1 MKRLIATLLMICM
14 LLTMLPVMPAQAA
27 GKRPEAPAGVT
38 FKIVNNTLE
47 IGFEDDPLT
56 KEEKAWLAD
65 IVDIEINGFHYR
77 EVGHPDTI
85 PNQAFERV
93 EEEDETVSSI
103 QISNHNLSLP
113 SNDIKILAPNYQAY
127 TTTYSRPEI
136 EKMADGLS
144 IIGVA
149 LGHAGDEHLQ
159 SDGMSI
165 NLRYDYNSSE
175 NGALNTLMTC
185 GLKSVTIDGK
195 TFSVRDAQDGR
206 QSFFL
211 RETVLSAWDKTPDGK
226 LIVDH
231 FKKHDKHQ
239 VIMTF
244 NDDSSVK
251 YEDKGYQDPNKESEK
266 EEDPPS
272 GAVDKNTGGM
282 AAGWEFVKF
291 EQAANDWNG
300 ARMASDIPQDQ
311 WYKKYVENIRYVLID
326 DSQLADKQEKPG
338 DITLQ
343 GEVLAFA
350 VYGRVFNNDP
360 HKMVIGFKD
369 GSTLT
374 HIDAG
379 YEGPQKPF
387 DIDKYLKEN
396 PTRKEEAAKPA
407 TGEVSKKYVI
417 ESADFVKGYGDP
429 ELVVKFKNVEHR
441 LLIEDI
447 QSFTVN
453 GKTYDNSNL
462 WTLSWKGMI
471 CNDQSVIQP
480 LYGKDQLDL
489 TFLWKDGSHT
499 TIIKKI
505 TPVTDPKGPQ
515 KPEKPAE
522 PELSNEEQVLSDDD
536 ETVQVTAPA
545 GALPKDVSLSLTER
559 SSQEVAD
566 LSPAYGKII
575 ADKKNVSAFDISLYS
590 NNQKVQP
597 KKPVKVSLPL
607 GSHDKD
613 SLAVYHLKAG
623 GQSEP
628 VKAQVENGRVIF
640 TADSFSIYLLTS
652 GKKEKEKPAV
662 DQKKMADQLA
672 ITGLQEKMN
681 WMGELDSVVLQCKDI
696 EKKSTEERTKLAA
709 SLKAATWTVNGETF
723 TNQEIGYTQGGLTG
737 YEVYGFNADLITAYK
752 KQKPA
757 AVKITFTD
765 GSSWDNGV
773 QFNNESSKKDYALTD
788 KLPDGDY
795 TLTFAASKPDGS
807 PSMMVGFLDKKA
819 KLTVAGNQKTVTF
832 LITSNA
838 NLLLDFACSEKGK
851 EQFAS
856 AKDEVYGKASDNC
869 KTYTVPVETL
879 DKKYQLAILNAM
891 MNGQISDKGNYT
903 KYTKVD
909 LSFTP
914 PVIKGW
920 TGFNKAE
927 NPAFDQGKND
937 DNLRLKLIAAGVDTN
952 GDGRISKE
960 ELQNARGKL
969 DLSNEKIGPSPD
981 VSILKD
987 LGPNVSELYLDANG
1001 IESLPDGFFD
1011 HMTGLGQVS
1020 LSGNKLTALPKNT
1033 FAKNKNLHTVW
1044 MEGNELTELAADLF
1058 ANNPELKEVA
1068 ISRNKIDRLPEGF
1081 FNKNS
1086 KLKVFYA
1093 SGNQIS
1099 RIEEGTF
1106 GDMKRLTK
1114 LDLSDNRLTE
1124 LPADFNHFAQL
1135 EELSLANNRLTSLP
1149 DGISKFG
1156 RLYKL
1161 NISNNQ
1167 IKDINEKI
1175 WQKMA
1180 RNSLK
1185 YRAKYP
1191 NLDVSG
1197 NLLTDIPFDKM
1208 LAQGPAFN
1216 KFDVSRNYLP
1226 ASLSQDQV
1234 DKLSK
1239 LGIHIGSGMEN
1250 LYQPQLSA
1258 MKASLQADKGE
1269 ITLNQDLDM
1278 LQMAFWEIKDFH
1290 TWDSFLSPE
1299 AYLTFLKDKIY
1310 KSHNITTI
1318 NDHLGIAQILD
1329 KMNFD
1334 WQIRTVIE
1342 KKEGDSYREI
1352 SNELLENEGHNG
1364 TLSDVDP
1371 LDDYRLTFKDPDM
1384 KAGDCY
1390 RLTRTLQMKSNQSDY
1405 KPVLRYSL
1413 EAKAKSAVAEK
1424 KDTAWEVPAELWK
1437 ADKDEPSMA
1446 ASVLGHK
1453 ALVSKTDEGYKV
1465 QLTFTPL
1472 TIGSITGYL
1481 QALEVYESK
1490 DDQIVGKARALPLK
1504 DVKRNERGMTAASF
1518 MTADKPQ
1525 NIYYLTVT
1533 YTIGSAPANR
1543 SALAVP
1549 GKAPTSTDP
1558 VRLRL
1563 NWEKAKAV
1571 TVAETDPDKEAAK
1584 SALEKAI
1591 KAAQDKLADGKT
1603 YTDASKTAV
1612 EKALTDA
1619 QAALDQDTATMQAAT
1634 DTLNKAVTG
1643 LEEKAVDQ
1651 VETVPI
1657 KVFKANEDK
1666 ESMSSKAV
1674 IPEAKVQKV
1683 AEGWQVDVSFQ
1694 PMKVMGLTGHLEKA
1708 YVYDKLE
1715 DMKAKNAKDLRKGV
1729 EVIDRYTEKD
1739 KDYPKT
1745 IRFISKDKPKVIGLC
1760 VVVDMMRAMGGDG
1773 EADLRLIFDWPEEKP
1788 VVDKDKEAAKAALTK
1803 AIDQAKAKLTDGK
1816 TYTDASKSVLD
1827 KALTEAKAALDKDTA
1842 AMQVATAALNKAVAD
1857 LKEKPVVDKDKEA
1870 AKASLEKAIKAGQD
1884 KLADGKT
1891 YTDASKAAVD
1901 KALTEAQAA
1910 LDKDTAAMQAA
1921 TNALNEAVAGLKEKA
1936 VDQVETVPIKVF
1948 KANEDKES
1956 MASGAVIPEAK
1967 VQKVAEGWQVD
1978 VSFQPMKVMGLTGH
1992 LEKAYVYDKLEDMKA
2007 KNAKDLRK
2015 GVEVIDR
2022 YTEKDKDYPKTI
2034 RFISKDKPKVIGLC
2048 VVVDMMGNGEADLR
2062 LIFDWPEEKP
2072 AVDKDKE
2079 AAKAALTKAIDQA
2092 KVKLADGKSYTDD
2105 SKATVEKALTEAQ
2118 AALDKDTAAMQ
2129 AATNA
2134 LNKAVAGLKEKPVVD
2149 KDKEAA
2155 KAALTKAIDQA
2166 KAKLAD
2172 GKTYTDDSRAAVQ
2185 AALAKAQAALDKDT
2199 VEMKKAT
2206 KALEQAV
2213 DKLQRVTKS
2222 EPEEKEFTVK
2232 AFIRHASKDA
2242 YSMANKAFYPQ
2253 VEVLEKDGE
2262 VSYTLYF
2269 KSLSV
2274 MGQQGR
2280 ITAVT
2285 VDGQEAEQVTGRD
2298 SEYSIGYRFTRN
2310 RLKEDEI
2317 KLSFNVD
2324 MMAGMTQDAILVLD
2338 WSGSTLKPKKGAGDA
2353 GLQAEEDKAFAD
2365 KELKALLD
2373 KAEKLMKEDKYS
2385 AKDLAALK
2393 RALKDGK
2400 EAKDEATAKRA
2411 KKALIE
2417 AMDALKKDQVQ
2428 QEEAP
2433 EQAGNKAFSLTQPT
2447 AGYIS
2452 GYPNGTFRPA
2462 SSVSRAE
2469 AAAMLAKFVVVN
2481 KPVKASVKDLPADR
2495 WYSESMKTLIS
2506 AGLLSGYEDGTVRP
2520 DRTMTRAEMIALI
2533 VRMKSLASQPATYTD
2548 LSVGHWAYQ
2557 MIGSA
2562 QAAGIVSGYPDGS
2575 FKPDQEV
2582 SRAEMV
2588 AMINRAFAY
2597 KGSGGDRTFTDLTP
2611 DHWAYQDIQKAA
2623 RA

>member
-27 GKRPEAPAGVT
+27 GQRPEAPAGVT
-38 FKIVNNTLE
+38 FKIANNTLE

-56 KEEKAWLAD
+56 KEEKDWLAD

-77 EVGHPDTI
+77 EVGHSDTI

-113 SNDIKILAPNYQAY
+113 SNDIKILAPKYQAY

-144 IIGVA
+144 IIGVV

-195 TFSVRDAQDGR
+195 TFSARDAQDGR

-211 RETVLSAWDKTPDGK
+211 RETVLSAWDQTPDGK

-251 YEDKGYQDPNKESEK
+251 YEDEGYQDPNKEPEK

-272 GAVDKNTGGM
+272 GVVDKNTGGM

-300 ARMASDIPQDQ
+300 AQMASDIPQDQ

-326 DSQLADKQEKPG
+326 DSQLADKQKNPG

-350 VYGRVFNNDP
+350 VYGRVFNNNP

-379 YEGPQKPF
+379 YKGPQKPF

-396 PTRKEEAAKPA
+396 PTRKEETGKPA

-429 ELVVKFKNVEHR
+429 ELVVKFKDVEHR

-499 TIIKKI
+499 TISKEI
-505 TPVTDPKGPQ
+505 TPVADPKGPQ

-613 SLAVYHLKAG
+613 SLAVYHLKAD

-681 WMGELDSVVLQCKDI
+681 WMGELDSIVLQCKDI

-723 TNQEIGYTQGGLTG
+723 TNQEIGYTQGGFTG

-807 PSMMVGFLDKKA
+807 PSMMAGFLDKKA

-851 EQFAS
+851 EQFVS

-869 KTYTVPVETL
+869 KTYTVPVEAL

-903 KYTKVD
+903 KYTKVN

-952 GDGRISKE
+952 GDGKISKE

-1106 GDMKRLTK
+1106 GEMRRLTK

-1180 RNSLK
+1180 RNSSN
-1185 YRAKYP
+1185 YRTKYP

-1208 LAQGPAFN
+1208 LAQKPAFN

-1405 KPVLRYSL
+1405 KPVFRYSL

-1446 ASVLGHK
+1446 ASILGHK

-1490 DDQIVGKARALPLK
+1490 DDQTLGKARALPLK
-1504 DVKRNERGMTAASF
+1504 DVKSNERGMTAASF
-1518 MTADKPQ
+1518 MTADKPK

-1533 YTIGSAPANR
+1533 YTIGSDPANR

-1549 GKAPTSTDP
+1549 GKASTSTDP

-1563 NWEKAKAV
+1563 NWKEAKAV
-1571 TVAETDPDKEAAK
+1571 TVAETDPEKEAAK
-1584 SALEKAI
+1584 SALDKAI

-1603 YTDASKTAV
+1603 YTDASKAAV
-1612 EKALTDA
+1612 NKALTDA
-1619 QAALDQDTATMQAAT
+1619 QAALDKDTATMQAAT
-1634 DTLNKAVTG
+1634 DALNKAVTG

-1651 VETVPI
+1651 VESVPI

-1708 YVYDKLE
+1708 YIYDKLE
-1715 DMKAKNAKDLRKGV
+1715 DMKATNAKDLRKGV

-1788 VVDKDKEAAKAALTK
+1788 VVDKDKEAAKAALAK
-1803 AIDQAKAKLTDGK
+1803 AIDQAKAKLADGK
-1816 TYTDASKSVLD
+1816 TYTDDS
-1827 KALTEAKAALDKDTA
+1827 KAALEKVLADARAALNKDTA
-1842 AMQVATAALNKAVAD
+1842 AMQAATAALNKAVAD
-1857 LKEKPVVDKDKEA
+1857 LKEKPVA
-1870 AKASLEKAIKAGQD
+1870 
-1884 KLADGKT
+1884 
-1891 YTDASKAAVD
+1891 
-1901 KALTEAQAA
+1901 
-1910 LDKDTAAMQAA
+1910 
-1921 TNALNEAVAGLKEKA
+1921 
-1936 VDQVETVPIKVF
+1936 
-1948 KANEDKES
+1948 
-1956 MASGAVIPEAK
+1956 
-1967 VQKVAEGWQVD
+1967 
-1978 VSFQPMKVMGLTGH
+1978 
-1992 LEKAYVYDKLEDMKA
+1992 
-2007 KNAKDLRK
+2007 
-2015 GVEVIDR
+2015 
-2022 YTEKDKDYPKTI
+2022 
-2034 RFISKDKPKVIGLC
+2034 
-2048 VVVDMMGNGEADLR
+2048 
-2062 LIFDWPEEKP
+2062 
-2072 AVDKDKE
+2072 DKDKE
-2079 AAKAALTKAIDQA
+2079 AAKAALNKAIDQA
-2092 KVKLADGKSYTDD
+2092 KAKLTNGKTYIDD
-2105 SKATVEKALTEAQ
+2105 SKAAVEKALTDAQ
-2118 AALDKDTAAMQ
+2118 AALDKDATAMQ
-2129 AATNA
+2129 AATA
-2134 LNKAVAGLKEKPVVD
+2134 VLNKAVADLKEKPVVD

-2172 GKTYTDDSRAAVQ
+2172 GKTYTDASKDAVEK
-2185 AALAKAQAALDKDT
+2185 ALAKAQAALDKDT

-2242 YSMANKAFYPQ
+2242 YSMANRAFYPQ

-2353 GLQAEEDKAFAD
+2353 GLQAEEGKNFAD

-2452 GYPNGTFRPA
+2452 GYPNGTFQPA

-2469 AAAMLAKFVVVN
+2469 AAAMLARFVVVN

-2597 KGSGGDRTFTDLTP
+2597 EGSGGDRTFTDLAP

>member
-14 LLTMLPVMPAQAA
+14 LLTMLPVMPAQAT

-113 SNDIKILAPNYQAY
+113 SNDIKILASNYEAY

-144 IIGVA
+144 IIGVV
-149 LGHAGDEHLQ
+149 LGHAGDEQLQ

-185 GLKSVTIDGK
+185 GLKSITVDGK
-195 TFSVRDAQDGR
+195 TFSARDAQDGR

-211 RETVLSAWDKTPDGK
+211 RETVLSAWDQTPDGK

-251 YEDKGYQDPNKESEK
+251 YEDEGYQDPNKEK
-266 EEDPPS
+266 DPPS
-272 GAVDKNTGGM
+272 GVVDKNTGGM

-300 ARMASDIPQDQ
+300 AQMTSDIPQDQ

-326 DSQLADKQEKPG
+326 DSQLADKQKNPG

-379 YEGPQKPF
+379 YKGPQKPF

-396 PTRKEEAAKPA
+396 PTRKEETGKPA

-429 ELVVKFKNVEHR
+429 ELVVKFKDVEHR

-453 GKTYDNSNL
+453 GKIYDNSNL

-499 TIIKKI
+499 TISKQI
-505 TPVTDPKGPQ
+505 TPVADPKGPQ

-613 SLAVYHLKAG
+613 SLAVYHLKAD

-681 WMGELDSVVLQCKDI
+681 WMGELDSIVLQCKDI

-788 KLPDGDY
+788 QLPDGDY

-807 PSMMVGFLDKKA
+807 PSMMAGFLDKKA

-869 KTYTVPVETL
+869 KTYTVPVEAL

-903 KYTKVD
+903 KYTKVN

-952 GDGRISKE
+952 GDGKISKE

-1106 GDMKRLTK
+1106 GEMRRLTK

-1124 LPADFNHFAQL
+1124 LPADFNNFAQL

-1180 RNSLK
+1180 RNSSN
-1185 YRAKYP
+1185 YRTKYP

-1208 LAQGPAFN
+1208 LAQKPAFN

-1352 SNELLENEGHNG
+1352 SNEFLENEGHNG

-1405 KPVLRYSL
+1405 KPVFRYSL

-1446 ASVLGHK
+1446 ASILGHK

-1490 DDQIVGKARALPLK
+1490 DDQTLGKARALPLK
-1504 DVKRNERGMTAASF
+1504 DVKSNERGMIAASF

-1525 NIYYLTVT
+1525 DIYYLTVT
-1533 YTIGSAPANR
+1533 YTIGSVPANR

-1549 GKAPTSTDP
+1549 GKASTSTDP

-1563 NWEKAKAV
+1563 NWKEAKAV
-1571 TVAETDPDKEAAK
+1571 TVAETDPEKEDAK
-1584 SALEKAI
+1584 TALDKAI
-1591 KAAQDKLADGKT
+1591 KAAQAKLADGKT
-1603 YTDASKTAV
+1603 YTDASKAAV

-1619 QAALDQDTATMQAAT
+1619 QAALDKDTATMQAAT
-1634 DTLNKAVTG
+1634 AALNKAVTS

-1715 DMKAKNAKDLRKGV
+1715 DMKAKKAKDLRKGV

-1788 VVDKDKEAAKAALTK
+1788 AVDQDKEAAKAALDK
-1803 AIDQAKAKLTDGK
+1803 AIKAAQDKLTDGK

-1842 AMQVATAALNKAVAD
+1842 DMQTATATLNKAVAD

-1870 AKASLEKAIKAGQD
+1870 AKAALTKAIDQAKA

-1891 YTDASKAAVD
+1891 YTDASKSVLD
-1901 KALTEAQAA
+1901 KALTEAKAA
-1910 LDKDTAAMQAA
+1910 LDKDTADMQTA
-1921 TNALNEAVAGLKEKA
+1921 T
-1936 VDQVETVPIKVF
+1936 
-1948 KANEDKES
+1948 
-1956 MASGAVIPEAK
+1956 
-1967 VQKVAEGWQVD
+1967 
-1978 VSFQPMKVMGLTGH
+1978 
-1992 LEKAYVYDKLEDMKA
+1992 
-2007 KNAKDLRK
+2007 
-2015 GVEVIDR
+2015 
-2022 YTEKDKDYPKTI
+2022 
-2034 RFISKDKPKVIGLC
+2034 
-2048 VVVDMMGNGEADLR
+2048 
-2062 LIFDWPEEKP
+2062 
-2072 AVDKDKE
+2072 
-2079 AAKAALTKAIDQA
+2079 
-2092 KVKLADGKSYTDD
+2092 
-2105 SKATVEKALTEAQ
+2105 AT
-2118 AALDKDTAAMQ
+2118 
-2129 AATNA
+2129 
-2134 LNKAVAGLKEKPVVD
+2134 LNKAVADLKEKPVVD

-2185 AALAKAQAALDKDT
+2185 AALAKAQTALNRDT
-2199 VEMKKAT
+2199 VEMKEAIE
-2206 KALEQAV
+2206 ALNRAV
-2213 DKLQRVTKS
+2213 AKLQRVTKS

-2353 GLQAEEDKAFAD
+2353 GLQAEEGKNFAD

-2452 GYPNGTFRPA
+2452 GYPNGTFQPA

-2597 KGSGGDRTFTDLTP
+2597 EGSGGDRTFTDLAP

>member
-77 EVGHPDTI
+77 EVGHSDTI

-185 GLKSVTIDGK
+185 GLKSITIDGK
-195 TFSVRDAQDGR
+195 TFSARDAQDGR

-211 RETVLSAWDKTPDGK
+211 RETVLSAWDQTPDGK

-251 YEDKGYQDPNKESEK
+251 YEDEGYQDPNKEK
-266 EEDPPS
+266 DPPS
-272 GAVDKNTGGM
+272 GVVDKNTGGM

-326 DSQLADKQEKPG
+326 DRNLADKQKNPG

-350 VYGRVFNNDP
+350 VHGRVFNNDP

-441 LLIEDI
+441 LLIEDM

-499 TIIKKI
+499 TISKKI
-505 TPVTDPKGPQ
+505 TPVADPKGPQ

-575 ADKKNVSAFDISLYS
+575 ADKKNVSALDISLYS

-613 SLAVYHLKAG
+613 SLAVYHLKAD
-623 GQSEP
+623 GQSEL

-737 YEVYGFNADLITAYK
+737 YEVYGFNVDLITAYK

-807 PSMMVGFLDKKA
+807 PSMMAGFLDKKA

-851 EQFAS
+851 EQFVS

-903 KYTKVD
+903 KYTKVN

-927 NPAFDQGKND
+927 NPAFDQAKND

-952 GDGRISKE
+952 GDGKISKE

-1081 FNKNS
+1081 FGKNS

-1106 GDMKRLTK
+1106 GDMRRLTK

-1180 RNSLK
+1180 RNSSN
-1185 YRAKYP
+1185 YRTKYP

-1208 LAQGPAFN
+1208 LAQKPAFN

-1405 KPVLRYSL
+1405 KPVFRYSL

-1437 ADKDEPSMA
+1437 ADKDESSMA
-1446 ASVLGHK
+1446 ASILGHK
-1453 ALVSKTDEGYKV
+1453 ALVSKTDKGYKV

-1490 DDQIVGKARALPLK
+1490 DDQTLGKARALPLK

-1525 NIYYLTVT
+1525 DIYYLTVT

-1549 GKAPTSTDP
+1549 GKASTSTDP

-1563 NWEKAKAV
+1563 NWKEAKAV
-1571 TVAETDPDKEAAK
+1571 TVAETDPEKEDAK
-1584 SALEKAI
+1584 TALGKAI

-1603 YTDASKTAV
+1603 YTDTSKAAV
-1612 EKALTDA
+1612 DKALTDA
-1619 QAALDQDTATMQAAT
+1619 QAALDKDTATMQAAT
-1634 DTLNKAVTG
+1634 DALNKAVTG

-1674 IPEAKVQKV
+1674 NPEAKVQKV

-1715 DMKAKNAKDLRKGV
+1715 DMKAKNAKDLRKDV

-1788 VVDKDKEAAKAALTK
+1788 VVDKDKEAAKAALAK
-1803 AIDQAKAKLTDGK
+1803 AIDQAKAKLADGK
-1816 TYTDASKSVLD
+1816 TYTDDS
-1827 KALTEAKAALDKDTA
+1827 KAALEKVLADARAALNKDTA
-1842 AMQVATAALNKAVAD
+1842 AMQAATAALNKAVAD

-1870 AKASLEKAIKAGQD
+1870 AKAALNKAIDQAKAKLTDGKTYTDDSKAAVEKALTDAQAALDKDATAMQAATAALNKAVADLKEKPVVDKDKEAAKAALNKAIDQAKA

-1891 YTDASKAAVD
+1891 YTDASKATVEKVLAN
-1901 KALTEAQAA
+1901 AQAA
-1910 LDKDTAAMQAA
+1910 LDKDTTAMQAA
-1921 TNALNEAVAGLKEKA
+1921 TA
-1936 VDQVETVPIKVF
+1936 
-1948 KANEDKES
+1948 
-1956 MASGAVIPEAK
+1956 
-1967 VQKVAEGWQVD
+1967 
-1978 VSFQPMKVMGLTGH
+1978 
-1992 LEKAYVYDKLEDMKA
+1992 
-2007 KNAKDLRK
+2007 
-2015 GVEVIDR
+2015 
-2022 YTEKDKDYPKTI
+2022 
-2034 RFISKDKPKVIGLC
+2034 
-2048 VVVDMMGNGEADLR
+2048 
-2062 LIFDWPEEKP
+2062 
-2072 AVDKDKE
+2072 
-2079 AAKAALTKAIDQA
+2079 
-2092 KVKLADGKSYTDD
+2092 
-2105 SKATVEKALTEAQ
+2105 
-2118 AALDKDTAAMQ
+2118 
-2129 AATNA
+2129 A

-2155 KAALTKAIDQA
+2155 KAALNKAIDQA

-2172 GKTYTDDSRAAVQ
+2172 GKTYTDASKAAVEK
-2185 AALAKAQAALDKDT
+2185 ALAKAQAALDKDT

-2242 YSMANKAFYPQ
+2242 YSMANRAFYPQ

-2262 VSYTLYF
+2262 ASYTLYF
-2269 KSLSV
+2269 KPLSV

-2285 VDGQEAEQVTGRD
+2285 VDGQEAKQVTGRD

-2353 GLQAEEDKAFAD
+2353 GLQAEEGKNFAD

-2417 AMDALKKDQVQ
+2417 AMDALKKDRVQ
-2428 QEEAP
+2428 QEEAL

-2533 VRMKSLASQPATYTD
+2533 ARMKSLAYQPATYTD

-2597 KGSGGDRTFTDLTP
+2597 EGSGGDRTFTDLTP
-2611 DHWAYQDIQKAA
+2611 DHWAYHDIQKAA

>member
-1 MKRLIATLLMICM
+1 M
-14 LLTMLPVMPAQAA
+14 
-27 GKRPEAPAGVT
+27 
-38 FKIVNNTLE
+38 
-47 IGFEDDPLT
+47 
-56 KEEKAWLAD
+56 
-65 IVDIEINGFHYR
+65 
-77 EVGHPDTI
+77 
-85 PNQAFERV
+85 
-93 EEEDETVSSI
+93 
-103 QISNHNLSLP
+103 
-113 SNDIKILAPNYQAY
+113 
-127 TTTYSRPEI
+127 
-136 EKMADGLS
+136 
-144 IIGVA
+144 
-149 LGHAGDEHLQ
+149 
-159 SDGMSI
+159 
-165 NLRYDYNSSE
+165 
-175 NGALNTLMTC
+175 
-185 GLKSVTIDGK
+185 
-195 TFSVRDAQDGR
+195 
-206 QSFFL
+206 
-211 RETVLSAWDKTPDGK
+211 
-226 LIVDH
+226 
-231 FKKHDKHQ
+231 
-239 VIMTF
+239 
-244 NDDSSVK
+244 
-251 YEDKGYQDPNKESEK
+251 
-266 EEDPPS
+266 
-272 GAVDKNTGGM
+272 
-282 AAGWEFVKF
+282 
-291 EQAANDWNG
+291 
-300 ARMASDIPQDQ
+300 
-311 WYKKYVENIRYVLID
+311 
-326 DSQLADKQEKPG
+326 
-338 DITLQ
+338 
-343 GEVLAFA
+343 
-350 VYGRVFNNDP
+350 
-360 HKMVIGFKD
+360 
-369 GSTLT
+369 
-374 HIDAG
+374 
-379 YEGPQKPF
+379 
-387 DIDKYLKEN
+387 
-396 PTRKEEAAKPA
+396 
-407 TGEVSKKYVI
+407 
-417 ESADFVKGYGDP
+417 
-429 ELVVKFKNVEHR
+429 
-441 LLIEDI
+441 
-447 QSFTVN
+447 
-453 GKTYDNSNL
+453 
-462 WTLSWKGMI
+462 
-471 CNDQSVIQP
+471 
-480 LYGKDQLDL
+480 
-489 TFLWKDGSHT
+489 
-499 TIIKKI
+499 
-505 TPVTDPKGPQ
+505 
-515 KPEKPAE
+515 
-522 PELSNEEQVLSDDD
+522 
-536 ETVQVTAPA
+536 
-545 GALPKDVSLSLTER
+545 
-559 SSQEVAD
+559 
-566 LSPAYGKII
+566 
-575 ADKKNVSAFDISLYS
+575 
-590 NNQKVQP
+590 
-597 KKPVKVSLPL
+597 
-607 GSHDKD
+607 
-613 SLAVYHLKAG
+613 
-623 GQSEP
+623 
-628 VKAQVENGRVIF
+628 
-640 TADSFSIYLLTS
+640 
-652 GKKEKEKPAV
+652 
-662 DQKKMADQLA
+662 
-672 ITGLQEKMN
+672 
-681 WMGELDSVVLQCKDI
+681 
-696 EKKSTEERTKLAA
+696 
-709 SLKAATWTVNGETF
+709 
-723 TNQEIGYTQGGLTG
+723 
-737 YEVYGFNADLITAYK
+737 
-752 KQKPA
+752 
-757 AVKITFTD
+757 
-765 GSSWDNGV
+765 
-773 QFNNESSKKDYALTD
+773 
-788 KLPDGDY
+788 
-795 TLTFAASKPDGS
+795 
-807 PSMMVGFLDKKA
+807 
-819 KLTVAGNQKTVTF
+819 
-832 LITSNA
+832 
-838 NLLLDFACSEKGK
+838 
-851 EQFAS
+851 
-856 AKDEVYGKASDNC
+856 
-869 KTYTVPVETL
+869 
-879 DKKYQLAILNAM
+879 
-891 MNGQISDKGNYT
+891 
-903 KYTKVD
+903 
-909 LSFTP
+909 
-914 PVIKGW
+914 
-920 TGFNKAE
+920 
-927 NPAFDQGKND
+927 
-937 DNLRLKLIAAGVDTN
+937 
-952 GDGRISKE
+952 
-960 ELQNARGKL
+960 
-969 DLSNEKIGPSPD
+969 
-981 VSILKD
+981 
-987 LGPNVSELYLDANG
+987 
-1001 IESLPDGFFD
+1001 
-1011 HMTGLGQVS
+1011 
-1020 LSGNKLTALPKNT
+1020 
-1033 FAKNKNLHTVW
+1033 
-1044 MEGNELTELAADLF
+1044 
-1058 ANNPELKEVA
+1058 
-1068 ISRNKIDRLPEGF
+1068 
-1081 FNKNS
+1081 
-1086 KLKVFYA
+1086 
-1093 SGNQIS
+1093 
-1099 RIEEGTF
+1099 
-1106 GDMKRLTK
+1106 
-1114 LDLSDNRLTE
+1114 
-1124 LPADFNHFAQL
+1124 
-1135 EELSLANNRLTSLP
+1135 
-1149 DGISKFG
+1149 
-1156 RLYKL
+1156 
-1161 NISNNQ
+1161 
-1167 IKDINEKI
+1167 
-1175 WQKMA
+1175 
-1180 RNSLK
+1180 
-1185 YRAKYP
+1185 
-1191 NLDVSG
+1191 
-1197 NLLTDIPFDKM
+1197 TDIPFDKM

-1694 PMKVMGLTGHLEKA
+1694 PMKVGLLTGHLEKA

-1760 VVVDMMRAMGGDG
+1760 VVVDMMRAMGGD
-1773 EADLRLIFDWPEEKP
+1773 
-1788 VVDKDKEAAKAALTK
+1788 
-1803 AIDQAKAKLTDGK
+1803 
-1816 TYTDASKSVLD
+1816 
-1827 KALTEAKAALDKDTA
+1827 
-1842 AMQVATAALNKAVAD
+1842 
-1857 LKEKPVVDKDKEA
+1857 
-1870 AKASLEKAIKAGQD
+1870 
-1884 KLADGKT
+1884 
-1891 YTDASKAAVD
+1891 
-1901 KALTEAQAA
+1901 
-1910 LDKDTAAMQAA
+1910 
-1921 TNALNEAVAGLKEKA
+1921 
-1936 VDQVETVPIKVF
+1936 
-1948 KANEDKES
+1948 
-1956 MASGAVIPEAK
+1956 
-1967 VQKVAEGWQVD
+1967 
-1978 VSFQPMKVMGLTGH
+1978 
-1992 LEKAYVYDKLEDMKA
+1992 
-2007 KNAKDLRK
+2007 
-2015 GVEVIDR
+2015 
-2022 YTEKDKDYPKTI
+2022 
-2034 RFISKDKPKVIGLC
+2034 
-2048 VVVDMMGNGEADLR
+2048 GEADLR

>member
-77 EVGHPDTI
+77 EVGHSDTI

-185 GLKSVTIDGK
+185 GLKSITVDGK

-244 NDDSSVK
+244 NDDSSIK
-251 YEDKGYQDPNKESEK
+251 YEDEGYQDPNKEPEK

-360 HKMVIGFKD
+360 HKMIIGFKD

-396 PTRKEEAAKPA
+396 PTRKEEAVKPA

-441 LLIEDI
+441 LLIEDM

-471 CNDQSVIQP
+471 CNDQGVIQP

-662 DQKKMADQLA
+662 DQTKMADQLA

-696 EKKSTEERTKLAA
+696 EKKSTEERTQLAA

-807 PSMMVGFLDKKA
+807 PSMMAGFLDKKA

-838 NLLLDFACSEKGK
+838 NLLLDFACREKGK

-869 KTYTVPVETL
+869 KTYTVSVEAL

-891 MNGQISDKGNYT
+891 MNGQNSDKGNYT

-909 LSFTP
+909 LSFIP

-952 GDGRISKE
+952 GDGKISKE

-1106 GDMKRLTK
+1106 GEMRRLTK

-1180 RNSLK
+1180 RNSSN
-1185 YRAKYP
+1185 YRTKYP

-1208 LAQGPAFN
+1208 LAQKPAFN

-1299 AYLTFLKDKIY
+1299 AYLAFLKDKIY

-1413 EAKAKSAVAEK
+1413 EAKAKSAVADK

-1446 ASVLGHK
+1446 ASILGHK

-1490 DDQIVGKARALPLK
+1490 DDQTLGKARALPLK

-1525 NIYYLTVT
+1525 DIYYLTVT

-1549 GKAPTSTDP
+1549 GKASTSTDP

-1563 NWEKAKAV
+1563 NWKGAKAV
-1571 TVAETDPDKEAAK
+1571 TVVETDPKKEAAK
-1584 SALEKAI
+1584 SALDKAI

-1603 YTDASKTAV
+1603 YTDDSKAAV
-1612 EKALTDA
+1612 DKALTDA
-1619 QAALDQDTATMQAAT
+1619 QTALDKDAATMQAAT
-1634 DTLNKAVTG
+1634 DALNKAVTG

-1708 YVYDKLE
+1708 YVYDKIE
-1715 DMKAKNAKDLRKGV
+1715 DMKAKNAKDRRKDVTVVANYRDG
-1729 EVIDRYTEKD
+1729 D

-1745 IRFISKDKPKVIGLC
+1745 IRFISQEKPKV
-1760 VVVDMMRAMGGDG
+1760 V
-1773 EADLRLIFDWPEEKP
+1773 
-1788 VVDKDKEAAKAALTK
+1788 
-1803 AIDQAKAKLTDGK
+1803 
-1816 TYTDASKSVLD
+1816 
-1827 KALTEAKAALDKDTA
+1827 
-1842 AMQVATAALNKAVAD
+1842 
-1857 LKEKPVVDKDKEA
+1857 
-1870 AKASLEKAIKAGQD
+1870 
-1884 KLADGKT
+1884 
-1891 YTDASKAAVD
+1891 
-1901 KALTEAQAA
+1901 
-1910 LDKDTAAMQAA
+1910 
-1921 TNALNEAVAGLKEKA
+1921 
-1936 VDQVETVPIKVF
+1936 
-1948 KANEDKES
+1948 
-1956 MASGAVIPEAK
+1956 
-1967 VQKVAEGWQVD
+1967 
-1978 VSFQPMKVMGLTGH
+1978 
-1992 LEKAYVYDKLEDMKA
+1992 
-2007 KNAKDLRK
+2007 
-2015 GVEVIDR
+2015 
-2022 YTEKDKDYPKTI
+2022 
-2034 RFISKDKPKVIGLC
+2034 GLC

-2105 SKATVEKALTEAQ
+2105 SKSVLDKALTEAK

-2155 KAALTKAIDQA
+2155 KAALGKAIDQA

-2172 GKTYTDDSRAAVQ
+2172 GKTYTDASKAAVEK
-2185 AALAKAQAALDKDT
+2185 ALAKAQAALDKDT
-2199 VEMKKAT
+2199 VDMKEAT
-2206 KALEQAV
+2206 KALERAV
-2213 DKLQRVTKS
+2213 ANLQRVTKS

-2262 VSYTLYF
+2262 ASYTLYF
-2269 KSLSV
+2269 KPLSV

-2285 VDGQEAEQVTGRD
+2285 VDGQEAKQVTGRD

-2353 GLQAEEDKAFAD
+2353 GLQAEEGKNFAD

-2417 AMDALKKDQVQ
+2417 AMDALKKDRVQ

-2481 KPVKASVKDLPADR
+2481 KPVKASVKDLPADK

-2533 VRMKSLASQPATYTD
+2533 VRMKSLAYQPATYTD

-2597 KGSGGDRTFTDLTP
+2597 EGSGGDRTFTDLTP
-2611 DHWAYQDIQKAA
+2611 DHWAYHDIQKAA

>member
-14 LLTMLPVMPAQAA
+14 LLTMLPVMPAQAT

-113 SNDIKILAPNYQAY
+113 SNDIKILASNYEAY

-144 IIGVA
+144 IIGVV
-149 LGHAGDEHLQ
+149 LGHAGDEQLQ

-185 GLKSVTIDGK
+185 GLKSITVDGK
-195 TFSVRDAQDGR
+195 TFSARDAQDGR

-211 RETVLSAWDKTPDGK
+211 RETVLSAWDQTPDGK

-251 YEDKGYQDPNKESEK
+251 YEDEGYQDPNKEK
-266 EEDPPS
+266 DPPS
-272 GAVDKNTGGM
+272 GVVDKNTGGM

-300 ARMASDIPQDQ
+300 AQMTSDIPQDQ

-326 DSQLADKQEKPG
+326 DSQLADKQKNPG

-379 YEGPQKPF
+379 YKGPQKPF

-396 PTRKEEAAKPA
+396 PTRKEETGKPA

-429 ELVVKFKNVEHR
+429 ELVVKFKDVEHR

-453 GKTYDNSNL
+453 GKIYDNSNL

-499 TIIKKI
+499 TISKQI
-505 TPVTDPKGPQ
+505 TPVADPKGPQ

-613 SLAVYHLKAG
+613 SLAVYHLKAD

-681 WMGELDSVVLQCKDI
+681 WMGELDSIVLQCKDI

-788 KLPDGDY
+788 QLPDGDY

-807 PSMMVGFLDKKA
+807 PSMMAGFLDKKA

-869 KTYTVPVETL
+869 KTYTVPVEAL

-903 KYTKVD
+903 KYTKVN

-952 GDGRISKE
+952 GDGKISKE

-1106 GDMKRLTK
+1106 GEMRRLTK

-1180 RNSLK
+1180 RNSSN
-1185 YRAKYP
+1185 YRTKYP

-1208 LAQGPAFN
+1208 LAQKPAFN

-1413 EAKAKSAVAEK
+1413 EAKAKSAVADK

-1446 ASVLGHK
+1446 ASILGHK

-1490 DDQIVGKARALPLK
+1490 DDQTLGKARALPLK
-1504 DVKRNERGMTAASF
+1504 DVKSNERGMIAASF

-1525 NIYYLTVT
+1525 DIYYLTVT
-1533 YTIGSAPANR
+1533 YTIGSVPANR

-1549 GKAPTSTDP
+1549 GKASTSTDP

-1563 NWEKAKAV
+1563 NWKEAKAV
-1571 TVAETDPDKEAAK
+1571 TVAETDPEKEDAK
-1584 SALEKAI
+1584 TALDKAI
-1591 KAAQDKLADGKT
+1591 KAAQAKLADGKT
-1603 YTDASKTAV
+1603 YTDASKAAV

-1619 QAALDQDTATMQAAT
+1619 QAALDKDTATMQAAT
-1634 DTLNKAVTG
+1634 AALNKAVTS

-1788 VVDKDKEAAKAALTK
+1788 AVDQDKEAAKAALDK
-1803 AIDQAKAKLTDGK
+1803 AIKAAQDKLTDGK

-1842 AMQVATAALNKAVAD
+1842 DMQTATAALNKAVAD

-1870 AKASLEKAIKAGQD
+1870 AKAALTKAIDQAKA

-1891 YTDASKAAVD
+1891 YTDASKSVLD
-1901 KALTEAQAA
+1901 KALTEAKAA

-1921 TNALNEAVAGLKEKA
+1921 TNALNKAVADLKEKP
-1936 VDQVETVPIKVF
+1936 V
-1948 KANEDKES
+1948 
-1956 MASGAVIPEAK
+1956 
-1967 VQKVAEGWQVD
+1967 
-1978 VSFQPMKVMGLTGH
+1978 
-1992 LEKAYVYDKLEDMKA
+1992 
-2007 KNAKDLRK
+2007 
-2015 GVEVIDR
+2015 
-2022 YTEKDKDYPKTI
+2022 
-2034 RFISKDKPKVIGLC
+2034 
-2048 VVVDMMGNGEADLR
+2048 
-2062 LIFDWPEEKP
+2062 
-2072 AVDKDKE
+2072 VDKDRE
-2079 AAKAALTKAIDQA
+2079 AAKAALEKAI
-2092 KVKLADGKSYTDD
+2092 KVAQDKLADGKSYTDD
-2105 SKATVEKALTEAQ
+2105 SKSVLDKALTEAKV
-2118 AALDKDTAAMQ
+2118 ALDKDTAAMQ

-2155 KAALTKAIDQA
+2155 KAALNKAIDQA

-2172 GKTYTDDSRAAVQ
+2172 GKTYTDASKAAVEK
-2185 AALAKAQAALDKDT
+2185 ALAKAQAALDKDT
-2199 VEMKKAT
+2199 VDMKEAT
-2206 KALEQAV
+2206 KALERAV
-2213 DKLQRVTKS
+2213 ANLQRVTKS

-2262 VSYTLYF
+2262 ASYTLYF
-2269 KSLSV
+2269 KPLSV

-2285 VDGQEAEQVTGRD
+2285 VDGQEAKQVTGRD

-2353 GLQAEEDKAFAD
+2353 GLQAEEGKNFAD

-2417 AMDALKKDQVQ
+2417 AMDALKKDRVQ

-2481 KPVKASVKDLPADR
+2481 KPVKASVKDLPADK

-2533 VRMKSLASQPATYTD
+2533 VRMKSLAYQPATYTD

-2597 KGSGGDRTFTDLTP
+2597 EGSGGDRTFTDLTP
-2611 DHWAYQDIQKAA
+2611 DHWAYHDIQKAA

>member
-77 EVGHPDTI
+77 EVGHSDTI

-185 GLKSVTIDGK
+185 GLKSITVDGK

-244 NDDSSVK
+244 NDDSSIK
-251 YEDKGYQDPNKESEK
+251 YEDEGYQDPNKEPEK

-360 HKMVIGFKD
+360 HKMIIGFKD

-396 PTRKEEAAKPA
+396 PTRKEEAVKPA

-441 LLIEDI
+441 LLIEDM

-471 CNDQSVIQP
+471 CNDQGVIQP

-499 TIIKKI
+499 TISKKI
-505 TPVTDPKGPQ
+505 TPVADPKGSQ

-652 GKKEKEKPAV
+652 GKKEEEKPAV

-681 WMGELDSVVLQCKDI
+681 WMGKLDSIVLQCKDI

-723 TNQEIGYTQGGLTG
+723 TNQDIGYTQGGLTG
-737 YEVYGFNADLITAYK
+737 YEVYGLNADLITAYK

-807 PSMMVGFLDKKA
+807 PSMMAGFLDKKA

-838 NLLLDFACSEKGK
+838 NFLLDFACSEKGK
-851 EQFAS
+851 EQFVS

-869 KTYTVPVETL
+869 KTYTVPVEAL

-891 MNGQISDKGNYT
+891 MKGQNSDKGNYT

-927 NPAFDQGKND
+927 NPAFDQAKND
-937 DNLRLKLIAAGVDTN
+937 DNLRLKLIAAGVDAN
-952 GDGRISKE
+952 GDGKISKE

-1001 IESLPDGFFD
+1001 IESLPGGFFD
-1011 HMTGLGQVS
+1011 QMTGLGQVS

-1068 ISRNKIDRLPEGF
+1068 ISRNKIDRLPAGF
-1081 FNKNS
+1081 FSKNR

-1135 EELSLANNRLTSLP
+1135 EELSLANNRLTGLP

-1156 RLYKL
+1156 RLYNL

-1180 RNSLK
+1180 RNSSN
-1185 YRAKYP
+1185 YRTKYP

-1208 LAQGPAFN
+1208 LAQKPAFN

-1384 KAGDCY
+1384 KTGDCY

-1405 KPVLRYSL
+1405 KPVFRYSL

-1446 ASVLGHK
+1446 ASILGHK

-1490 DDQIVGKARALPLK
+1490 DDQTLGKARALPLK

-1518 MTADKPQ
+1518 MTADKPK

-1533 YTIGSAPANR
+1533 YTIGSDPANR

-1549 GKAPTSTDP
+1549 GKASTSTDP

-1584 SALEKAI
+1584 AALGKAIDQAKVKLADGKSYTDDSKAAVEKALTDAQAALDKDTTDMQAATAALDKAVTDLKEKPVVDKDKEAAKSALEKAI

-1603 YTDASKTAV
+1603 YTDASKAAV
-1612 EKALTDA
+1612 DKALTDA
-1619 QAALDQDTATMQAAT
+1619 QAALDKDTATMQAAT
-1634 DTLNKAVTG
+1634 D
-1643 LEEKAVDQ
+1643 
-1651 VETVPI
+1651 
-1657 KVFKANEDK
+1657 
-1666 ESMSSKAV
+1666 
-1674 IPEAKVQKV
+1674 
-1683 AEGWQVDVSFQ
+1683 
-1694 PMKVMGLTGHLEKA
+1694 
-1708 YVYDKLE
+1708 
-1715 DMKAKNAKDLRKGV
+1715 
-1729 EVIDRYTEKD
+1729 
-1739 KDYPKT
+1739 
-1745 IRFISKDKPKVIGLC
+1745 
-1760 VVVDMMRAMGGDG
+1760 
-1773 EADLRLIFDWPEEKP
+1773 
-1788 VVDKDKEAAKAALTK
+1788 
-1803 AIDQAKAKLTDGK
+1803 
-1816 TYTDASKSVLD
+1816 
-1827 KALTEAKAALDKDTA
+1827 
-1842 AMQVATAALNKAVAD
+1842 ALNK
-1857 LKEKPVVDKDKEA
+1857 
-1870 AKASLEKAIKAGQD
+1870 
-1884 KLADGKT
+1884 
-1891 YTDASKAAVD
+1891 
-1901 KALTEAQAA
+1901 
-1910 LDKDTAAMQAA
+1910 
-1921 TNALNEAVAGLKEKA
+1921 AVAGLKEKA

-1956 MASGAVIPEAK
+1956 MASGAVVPEAK

-1978 VSFQPMKVMGLTGH
+1978 VSFQPMRVMGLTGH
-1992 LEKAYVYDKLEDMKA
+1992 LEKAYVYDKIEDMKA

-2015 GVEVIDR
+2015 DVTVVANYSEGG
-2022 YTEKDKDYPKTI
+2022 KDYPKTI
-2034 RFISKDKPKVIGLC
+2034 RFISQEKPKVVGLC
-2048 VVVDMMGNGEADLR
+2048 VVVDMMGNGGVNLR
-2062 LIFDWPEEKP
+2062 LIFDWSQAKP

-2092 KVKLADGKSYTDD
+2092 KVKLADSKTYTDA
-2105 SKATVEKALTEAQ
+2105 SKAAVDKALTEAQ
-2118 AALDKDTAAMQ
+2118 AALDKDTSTMQ
-2129 AATNA
+2129 AATAA
-2134 LNKAVAGLKEKPVVD
+2134 LNKAVADLKEKPVVD

-2155 KAALTKAIDQA
+2155 KAALNKAIDQA
-2166 KAKLAD
+2166 KAKLTD

-2185 AALAKAQAALDKDT
+2185 AALTKAQTALNKDT
-2199 VEMKKAT
+2199 VEMKEAT
-2206 KALEQAV
+2206 QALNRAV
-2213 DKLQRVTKS
+2213 AKLQRVTKS

-2262 VSYTLYF
+2262 ASYTLYF
-2269 KSLSV
+2269 KPLSV

-2285 VDGQEAEQVTGRD
+2285 VGGQEAEQVTGRD

-2338 WSGSTLKPKKGAGDA
+2338 WSGSTLKPKKGAGDT
-2353 GLQAEEDKAFAD
+2353 GLQAEEGKNFAD

-2393 RALKDGK
+2393 KALKDGR

-2533 VRMKSLASQPATYTD
+2533 VRMKSLASQPAAYTD

-2597 KGSGGDRTFTDLTP
+2597 EGSGGDRTFTDLTP
-2611 DHWAYQDIQKAA
+2611 DHWAYHDIQKAA